1 MDDKQFSIGLKISIT
16 VACILLILIGI
27 LVVNTIKSKD
37 NTSSVLE
44 EVSNIDSALSEADME
59 EIKQYLD
66 VYSLLVQEENPTT
79 TENLETIISFLN
91 TIFWYEPVSIGEN
104 LMAGYEKNV
113 VQTVA
118 IELLG
123 TTNIPTSEDLILD
136 NENNVYRYALGGEF
150 MSGKC
155 MNIKDISMNNNIY
168 EITYES
174 TFPGENEAYE
184 MAEGKEVEL
193 NTYTIKIKLEKNKN
207 YEYSKYCLK
216 NIELLSKDIVKYN

>member
-16 VACILLILIGI
+16 VACILLVLIGI

-37 NTSSVLE
+37 NTVSVLE
-44 EVSNIDSALSEADME
+44 EVANVDSALSEADME

-91 TIFWYEPVSIGEN
+91 TIFWYEPINIGEN

-123 TTNIPTSEDLILD
+123 TTNIPTS
-136 NENNVYRYALGGEF
+136 
-150 MSGKC
+150 
-155 MNIKDISMNNNIY
+155 
-168 EITYES
+168 
-174 TFPGENEAYE
+174 
-184 MAEGKEVEL
+184 
-193 NTYTIKIKLEKNKN
+193 
-207 YEYSKYCLK
+207 
-216 NIELLSKDIVKYN
+216 